1 MTVASSMIKAGSV
14 AKTVDVPF
22 LSVIVPCRN
31 EEGFIGPCLASILRN
46 TYPADRYEILV
57 VDGMSTD
64 GTRSIVRQLARSS
77 RNVRLLHN
85 PRKVTPAGLNIGIRT
100 ARGEIICRVDAHAQI
115 AKDYLRCC
123 VEHLCAGAAENIGGS
138 MRTIPSRQNL
148 IARSIALCMSHK
160 FGVGNSAF
168 RTGLDRPAFTD
179 TVFGGCYR
187 RETLERIGLYNE
199 NLPRTQD
206 FELNQRLRKSGGRIL
221 LDPAIQCE
229 YFASPNLS
237 CFAKQNLRDG
247 IWSILPFVYSKM
259 VAVRGRHLV
268 SLAFVSAVIA
278 LAVGGFWLR
287 PFWFL
292 LAIQLMCYTSA
303 SLAFSIQL
311 GRREQD
317 YRLLFAMPLIFLVRH
332 FAYGF
337 GSVIAVLALPG
348 KLAFTHRTA
357 TAG

>member
-1 MTVASSMIKAGSV
+1 MTAVVNEIKTRHA
-14 AKTVDVPF
+14 ARIANLPM

-31 EEGFIGPCLASILRN
+31 EERFIKRCLDSILR
-46 TYPADRYEILV
+46 TDYPANWYEIIV

-64 GTRSIVRQLARSS
+64 GTRSIVRQLAQSC

-85 PRKVTPAGLNIGIRT
+85 PRKITPAGLNIGIR
-100 ARGEIICRVDAHAQI
+100 AAKGEVICRVDAHARI
-115 AKDYLRCC
+115 SSDYLRRCL
-123 VEHLCAGAAENIGGS
+123 EHLCAGAAENIGGS
-138 MRTIPSRQNL
+138 MRTIPSRRNV

-168 RTGLDRPAFTD
+168 RTGLDQPAFTD
-179 TVFGGCYR
+179 TVFGGCYK

-221 LDPAIQCE
+221 LDPAIRCE

-259 VAVRGRHLV
+259 APVRGRHLI

-278 LAVGGFWLR
+278 LAIGGLWLR
-287 PFWFL
+287 PLWFL
-292 LAIQLMCYTSA
+292 LMIELGCYVAA
-303 SLAFSIQL
+303 SLTFSIQL
-311 GRREQD
+311 CRRERD
-317 YRLLFAMPLIFLVRH
+317 YCLLFAMPLIFLIRH

-337 GSVIAVLALPG
+337 GSLLGALALPA
-348 KLAFTHRTA
+348 KLAFAHRTA
-357 TAG
+357 SAG

>member
-1 MTVASSMIKAGSV
+1 MIKAEP
-14 AKTVDVPF
+14 AATRADLPF

-31 EEGFIGPCLASILRN
+31 EEGFIGPCLGSILRN
-46 TYPADRYEILV
+46 DYPTDKYEILV

-64 GTRSIVRQLARSS
+64 GTRSTVRQLAQSS
-77 RNVRLLHN
+77 KNVRLLHN
-85 PRKVTPAGLNIGIRT
+85 PRKITPAGLNIGIR
-100 ARGEIICRVDAHAQI
+100 AAQGEIICRVDAHALI
-115 AKDYLRCC
+115 NKDYLRCC
-123 VEHLCAGAAENIGGS
+123 VERLCAGAAENIGGC
-138 MRTIPSRQNL
+138 MQTIPSRRNL

-168 RTGLDRPAFTD
+168 RTGLDQPAFTD

-221 LDPAIQCE
+221 LDPVIRCE

-237 CFAKQNLRDG
+237 CFARQNLRDG

-259 VAVRGRHLV
+259 APVRGRHLI

-278 LAVGGFWLR
+278 LAVGGFWLK

-292 LAIQLMCYTSA
+292 LGIQLMCYMTA
-303 SLAFSIQL
+303 SLAFSIQVC
-311 GRREQD
+311 RRERD
-317 YRLLFAMPLIFLVRH
+317 CCLLFTLPLIFLVRH

-348 KLAFTHRTA
+348 KLVFAHRAAST
-357 TAG
+357 G